1 MFKKKIYTL
10 IYCSSIILSSY
21 AQQPYQLL
29 IGTYTK
35 SGRSAGIHWISW
47 DTTTKESVTKS
58 VTEVTDPSYLC
69 ISNNKKYV
77 YAVSEYNNE
86 K

>member
-1 MFKKKIYTL
+1 KPLFPYKALKIMFKKKIYTL

-58 VTEVTDPSYLC
+58 VTEVTDPSYL
-69 ISNNKKYV
+69 
-77 YAVSEYNNE
+77 
-86 K
+86 